1 MGKAFMAWMLVASAV
16 AAPAAGPRE
25 IVQSAVNRVVVAI
38 QSVDSVADPSPAQR
52 LVREQRRLDV
62 RRVAADLFDF
72 DEISRRALS
81 RHWTARSPE
90 EQVEFVLPEGTRLAD
105 SSEASAV
112 TVTAG
117 IGPSVSSRTFVVGVQ
132 CEGAGENACLP
143 AIDQLSVTLSGPGG
157 TLSGLSA
164 GAMAPRR
171 ILLVAFAGSV
181 AGVMA
186 FYLLARALPNTKDDD
201 GAAAAGFAI
210 IGVGCG
216 LVTLLGAAIGWAA
229 VGRRAS
235 RA

>member
-90 EQVEFVLPEGTRLAD
+90 EQVEFVRLFTDLLERTYIGRIESYSGEKIIYLGEVVDGPFATVRSKVVTRRRTETPLDYKLHLRDGRWKVYDVLIDHVSFVATYR
-105 SSEASAV
+105 SEF
-112 TVTAG
+112 G
-117 IGPSVSSRTFVVGVQ
+117 
-132 CEGAGENACLP
+132 
-143 AIDQLSVTLSGPGG
+143 
-157 TLSGLSA
+157 
-164 GAMAPRR
+164 R
-171 ILLVAFAGSV
+171 IIQKESYAALVERLRKQNV
-181 AGVMA
+181 E
-186 FYLLARALPNTKDDD
+186 
-201 GAAAAGFAI
+201 AAA
-210 IGVGCG
+210 
-216 LVTLLGAAIGWAA
+216 LV
-229 VGRRAS
+229 RMR
-235 RA
+235 